1 MGENGIL
8 LGKRHFL
15 FCKDK
20 TINVEGWIF
29 YLTPGYKVIAGG
41 CSQPGETMISLYKEN
56 EKIAQLSL
64 TYKNSDSNL
73 MIQAVSSDISL
84 EVSAVLRTVTLSEK
98 H

>member
-1 MGENGIL
+1 MSDNGIL

-41 CSQPGETMISLYKEN
+41 NSFPGETLISLYKDQ
-56 EKIAQLSL
+56 EKIAQLAL
-64 TYKNSDSNL
+64 TYRKSESNL
-73 MIQAVSSDISL
+73 AIQAVSSDILL
-84 EVSAVLRTVTLSEK
+84 EVSAALRTVTLSEK
-98 H
+98 N